1 MMIAN
6 LAKPVQPISYETIRE
21 LMAPAAWP
29 MNTEEVEARRHTA
42 ERLLGRPFPKLSREA
57 LGKQKIHDLTAVL
70 EWGLLD
76 TLRRGNA
83 PHVAK
88 L

>member
-1 MMIAN
+1 MTTVNQAQP
-6 LAKPVQPISYETIRE
+6 AQPVSNETIRE

-42 ERLLGRPFPKLSREA
+42 EILLGRPFPKLSREA
-57 LGKQKIHDLTAVL
+57 LGKQKIHDLTAAR

-76 TLRRGNA
+76 TLRRGTA